1 MSSIEI
7 ITSREKRRYWG
18 RSEKRRWV
26 AALEEPGANASEV
39 ARAAGVSTSLLYRWR
54 QQLAASC
61 AVPAFVPVTV
71 ATVAVKPTGEAE
83 HSTISI
89 AFGAN
94 VRMTIEGVPD
104 AQTLSTA
111 ISALKAAPDRR

>member
-7 ITSREKRRYWG
+7 ITSRERRRYWG

-39 ARAAGVSTSLLYRWR
+39 ARTAGVSTSLLYSWR
-54 QQLAASC
+54 QQLAAPRKI
-61 AVPAFVPVTV
+61 AAFVPVTV
-71 ATVAVKPTGEAE
+71 APEVVKEAGEPA

-89 AFGAN
+89 AFGAH
-94 VRMTIEGVPD
+94 VHMTVEGVPD
-104 AQTLSTA
+104 AQTLSA
-111 ISALKAAPDRR
+111 VIGALKAPDRR

>member
-26 AALEEPGANASEV
+26 AALEEPGANVSEV
-39 ARAAGVSTSLLYRWR
+39 ARTAGVSTSLLYRWR
-54 QQLAASC
+54 QQLAAPRKIPS
-61 AVPAFVPVTV
+61 FVPVTV
-71 ATVAVKPTGEAE
+71 APEAVKQVGEPA

-89 AFGAN
+89 GFGAN

-104 AQTLSTA
+104 AQTLMA
-111 ISALKAAPDRR
+111 VIGALKAPDRR